1 MRGYR
6 QIDIKGEGG
15 EKPSPQTLK
24 LFWDGLV
31 NDITWTFTWHKSDS
45 DSRESH
51 SITNTLAISTSG
63 YYADCMF
70 YTPQIDL
77 TNYSKIK
84 FTVNSGWSQT
94 ADGRKVGVMINNA
107 LNSYTRQQTGVG
119 GANTYTLDI
128 SSLRGF
134 YFVSIY
140 TSSQNRNGSGITVS
154 RVWLEQ

>member
-31 NDITWTFTWHKSDS
+31 NDINWTFTWKKSDS

-51 SITNTLAISTSG
+51 SITNT
-63 YYADCMF
+63 F
-70 YTPQIDL
+70 
-77 TNYSKIK
+77 
-84 FTVNSGWSQT
+84 V
-94 ADGRKVGVMINNA
+94 
-107 LNSYTRQQTGVG
+107 RQQTGVG
-119 GANTYTLDI
+119 GTNTYTLDI

-140 TSSQNRNGSGITVS
+140 TSSQNRNGSGISVS